1 MTILTEQSNPA
12 TKDIDLYSGV
22 ETARILNAEDQKVAL
37 AVSKEVENIGRVIEL
52 VAESFKKG
60 GRLAYFGAG
69 TSGRLGVLDASE
81 CPPTFGV
88 DEGLVR
94 GYIAGGER
102 ALRHSVENAEDR
114 EDLALE
120 DIADFAPTAN
130 DVIVGISAS
139 GNPRYVLCALKEARK
154 AGTVTVALSCNP
166 AAQAKDLCDVFIC
179 PVVGPE
185 AVTGSS
191 RLKAGTAQKM
201 VLNMISTGAM
211 IRIGKTYQNYMID
224 LKMLNEKLVQRG
236 QRFVAEITGAD
247 LKTAAEMLDKSGGRV
262 KTACVMIACRLGR
275 VEAEK
280 RLAEVGG
287 ILRKVI
293 E

>member
-52 VAESFKKG
+52 VAKSFKKG

-88 DEGLVR
+88 DEELVR

-154 AGTVTVALSCNP
+154 AGAVTVALSCNP
-166 AAQAKDLCDVFIC
+166 AAKAKDLCDVFIC

-236 QRFVAEITGAD
+236 QRFVAEITGVD